1 MKRLLVIFWLVTI
14 SGCALLPQA
23 SSRIARPAQLE
34 TASFALNGRISIN
47 HHGERQSAGL
57 HWVHRALPTSRVPP
71 SGLEVKAPL
80 EIKTLAPSD
89 EILLL
94 TPLGQTAARIYRDD
108 KIATLDNGDKH
119 YQDVDAEALMKQV
132 LGWHLPLD
140 GLQRWVLGLPADHT
154 PAQIERDGKGRIAV
168 MHQDGW
174 EMHYTHYADSR
185 PDSLPTRVQLIH
197 DDLKILL
204 LMDEWEWNPQ

>member
-1 MKRLLVIFWLVTI
+1 MKRLLVIFWLAMV
-14 SGCALLPQA
+14 SGCALLPHA
-23 SSRIARPAQLE
+23 PSHVARPAQLE

-57 HWVHRALPTSRVPP
+57 HWVHRAPPTGRGVQPP
-71 SGLEVKAPL
+71 GLVAETP
-80 EIKTLAPSD
+80 TPSD

-108 KIATLDNGDKH
+108 KSATLDNGDKH

-140 GLQRWVLGLPADHT
+140 GLQRWVLGLPANHT
-154 PAQIERDGKGRIAV
+154 PAQIERDSNGHIAV

-174 EMHYTHYADSR
+174 EMRYTHYADSR

-197 DDLKILL
+197 EDLKVLL
-204 LMDEWEWNPQ
+204 LMDEWEWNPP